1 MFESSIVGRPSLI
14 NIMFPFLFVVWI
26 IAGPCDLKSQNASEK
41 EVPQNLSFFHSSL
54 VPFKWPSNRNNPS
67 FPPLSE
73 LVSWP
78 RNAHGK
84 SCAHPAHKAARVFLG
99 ENHRPAASREL
110 DICINVFQPVWAS
123 RQGRSGR
130 KGGWPT
136 QNGYFDRDNDGF
148 YPYAP
153 WCWYIQSYKTGWFLR

>member
-78 RNAHGK
+78 RNALINLAPTRPTKRPVFCGGKPPACSIAGTWHLYKRIPACLGLTSGPIFGKKVDSLRMATLTGKIMVQLTHMLHG
-84 SCAHPAHKAARVFLG
+84 AG
-99 ENHRPAASREL
+99 
-110 DICINVFQPVWAS
+110 IC
-123 RQGRSGR
+123 
-130 KGGWPT
+130 T
-136 QNGYFDRDNDGF
+136 
-148 YPYAP
+148 
-153 WCWYIQSYKTGWFLR
+153 YKTGWFLR